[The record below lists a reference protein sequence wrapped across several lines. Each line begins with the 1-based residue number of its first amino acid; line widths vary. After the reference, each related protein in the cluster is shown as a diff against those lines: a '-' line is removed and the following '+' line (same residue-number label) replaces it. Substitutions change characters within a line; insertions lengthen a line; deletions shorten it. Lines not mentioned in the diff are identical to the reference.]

1 MHVNENLKLSELFV
15 SLQGEGPS
23 LGKPCVFVRL
33 AGCNLHCRF
42 CDTKYTWDFQTYR
55 YEDEVRVRSIGDVA
69 DEIVATGKSR
79 VVITGG
85 EPLIQRRALERLLA
99 LLPETF
105 AVEIETNGTF
115 TPGECLAA
123 RVDQWNVSPKLENA
137 GDPRGARVVPAA
149 LSALLA
155 TGRAYFKFVLERPGD
170 AAEALALAAE
180 LGVPNERVLFMP
192 QATSREELS
201 ERAPLV
207 AAEALTRRVG
217 YSHRLH
223 VELWGGRRGT

>member
-1 MHVNENLKLSELFV
+1 MIETLKLSELFV

-23 LGKPCVFVRL
+23 LGEPCVFLRL

-55 YEDEVRVRSIGDVA
+55 YEDEVRVRSIAEVA
-69 DEIVATGKSR
+69 SEIVATGQTR
-79 VVITGG
+79 LVITGG
-85 EPLIQRRALERLLA
+85 EPLIQRRALERLLT

-105 AVEIETNGTF
+105 VVEVETNGTF
-115 TPGECLAA
+115 SPGEALAA
-123 RVDQWNVSPKLENA
+123 RINQWNVSPKLENA
-137 GDPRGARVVPAA
+137 GDPRDARVVREPLAS
-149 LSALLA
+149 LVA
-155 TGRAYFKFVLERPGD
+155 TGRAHFKFVLDDLRD
-170 AAEALALAAE
+170 AAEALAIAAD
-180 LGVPNERVLFMP
+180 LGVDHDRVAFMA
-192 QATSREELS
+192 QAATRDELH

-207 AAEALTRRVG
+207 AAEALTRGVR